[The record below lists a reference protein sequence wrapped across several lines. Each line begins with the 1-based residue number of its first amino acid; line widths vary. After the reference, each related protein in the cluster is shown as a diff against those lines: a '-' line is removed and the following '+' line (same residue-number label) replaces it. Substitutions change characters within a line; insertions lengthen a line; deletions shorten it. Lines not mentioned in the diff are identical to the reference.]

1 MVSIFR
7 AMPWR
12 PMVCRVVVCNCRR
25 QGQPPDQP
33 KRYLSNARSPSQH
46 KVDAIKFYVVCPP
59 RRQFPKVKR
68 VIYKVRMH
76 SIADDGSRDD
86 KLLSNE

>member
-1 MVSIFR
+1 M
-7 AMPWR
+7 
-12 PMVCRVVVCNCRR
+12 
-25 QGQPPDQP
+25 
-33 KRYLSNARSPSQH
+33 SNARNPSQQ

-86 KLLSNE
+86 NLLSNE